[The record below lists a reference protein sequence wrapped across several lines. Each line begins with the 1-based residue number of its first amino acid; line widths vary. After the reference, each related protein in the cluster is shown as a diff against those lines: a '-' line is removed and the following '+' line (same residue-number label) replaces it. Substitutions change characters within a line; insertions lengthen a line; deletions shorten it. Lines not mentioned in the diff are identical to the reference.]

1 MHCSSQYSYF
11 SIIIIIMKENH
22 SFLYLFRAV
31 IVGNYEFAVH
41 LHPKPKEASIHLTLQ
56 TNPNRLAALCI
67 FLG

>member
-1 MHCSSQYSYF
+1 
-11 SIIIIIMKENH
+11 MKENH

-41 LHPKPKEASIHLTLQ
+41 LHPKPKEASIRLTLQ
-56 TNPNRLAALCI
+56 TNPNRLAAPCI